1 MAFPDYEP
9 TIPAFLRSIVERFGG
24 NPLVVL
30 DEERASYAEIE
41 ACSARLARAL
51 LARGVG
57 KGSLVGVL
65 LPNGPDWIASTLAIT
80 RIGAIAVPLNTFFQ
94 TRELAWMLQH
104 SDVQHLLCSA
114 SFLNHDYLTRLEQ
127 AAPGLSDSPPLAPLR
142 IPTLPYLRE
151 IWVFGE
157 SNRAWSRDAR
167 VEIETAGGDSAID
180 EDFLAAVEANV
191 TPADP
196 MLILYSSGST
206 ADPKGA
212 VHSHGAVIRHSH
224 NLLHNR
230 NLSSDDRIWTPMPFF
245 WVGGFV
251 FSLLGVMHSGACIL
265 LEEAFEPGRT
275 LEFLERE
282 RATIAAGWPH
292 FGQAMAN
299 HPSAKERDLSSLRS
313 GNIPGLL
320 PESVV
325 PADPERR
332 PNALGMTET
341 CSQHTWLNDGPLPE
355 HLRGSHGVPVA
366 GLEHRIV
373 DPETGELAPPGELGE
388 IQVRGYSLMQG
399 LHKVE
404 REDTFEPDGFY
415 ATGDGGYFNSDGVLY
430 FKGRMGDMIKTAG
443 ANVTPSEVEQVMA
456 AYPEVQSAYVVGI
469 PDPER
474 GQLVTASVVLA
485 PGADATPDELKARL
499 KGDLSAYKVP
509 RHLFIDAA
517 GDLPFTD
524 SGKIDKR
531 SLAILI
537 EKRVSAGT

>member
-9 TIPAFLRSIVERFGG
+9 TTPAFLRSIVERFSD

-30 DEERASYAEIE
+30 DEERASYGEI
-41 ACSARLARAL
+41 AARSALLARAL
-51 LARGVG
+51 LAHGIG
-57 KGSLVGVL
+57 KGSRVGVL
-65 LPNGPDWIASTLAIT
+65 LPNGPDWITSALAIT

-94 TRELAWMLQH
+94 TRELSWMLQH
-104 SDVQHLLCSA
+104 ADVQLLLCSA
-114 SFLNHDYLTRLEQ
+114 SFLNHDYLTRLEA
-127 AAPGLSDSPPLAPLR
+127 AAPGLGESSLAPLR

-157 SNRAWSRDAR
+157 SDRAWSHDAR
-167 VEIETAGGDSAID
+167 EEIETAGGDSAID
-180 EDFLAAVEANV
+180 DDFLAAVEANV

-196 MLILYSSGST
+196 MMILYSSGST

-224 NLLHNR
+224 SLLHNR
-230 NLSSDDRIWTPMPFF
+230 NMRSDDRIWTPMPFF

-251 FSLLGVMHSGACIL
+251 FSLLGIMHTGACIL

-299 HPSAKERDLSSLRS
+299 HPSAKERDLSSLRL
-313 GNIPGLL
+313 GNIPGIL

-355 HLRGSHGVPVA
+355 SLRGSHGVAVA

-373 DPETGELAPPGELGE
+373 DLETGEIAPPGQLGE
-388 IQVRGYSLMQG
+388 IHVRGYSLMQG

-415 ATGDGGYFNSDGVLY
+415 ATGDGGYFNPEGVLY
-430 FKGRMGDMIKTAG
+430 FKGRIGDMIKTAG

-456 AYPEVQSAYVVGI
+456 AYPDVQSAYVVGI

-474 GQLVTASVVLA
+474 GQLVTASVVLV
-485 PGADATPDELKARL
+485 PGADATAAELRTRL

-509 RHLFIDAA
+509 RHLYIDAA
-517 GDLPFTD
+517 SDLPFTD

-531 SLAILI
+531 SLASLI
-537 EKRVSAGT
+537 AKRVNASV

>member
-9 TIPAFLRSIVERFGG
+9 TTPAFLRSIVERFGDD
-24 NPLVVL
+24 PLVVL

-41 ACSARLARAL
+41 ARSARLARAL
-51 LARGVG
+51 LARGMG
-57 KGSLVGVL
+57 KGSRVGVL

-94 TRELAWMLQH
+94 TRELAWMLRH
-104 SDVQHLLCSA
+104 SDVQLLLCA
-114 SFLNHDYLTRLEQ
+114 AGFLNHDYLTRLEE
-127 AAPGLSDSPPLAPLR
+127 AAPGLSGSPLAPLR
-142 IPTLPYLRE
+142 IPSLPYLRE
-151 IWVFGE
+151 IWIFGE
-157 SNRAWSRDAR
+157 SDRSWSRDAR
-167 VEIETAGGDSAID
+167 HEIESAGGDSAID
-180 EDFLAAVEANV
+180 DDFLAAVEANV

-196 MLILYSSGST
+196 MMILYSSGST
-206 ADPKGA
+206 ADPKGT

-230 NLSSDDRIWTPMPFF
+230 DLRSDDRIWTPMPFF

-299 HPSAKERDLSSLRS
+299 HPSAKERDFSSLRL
-313 GNIPGLL
+313 GNIPTLL
-320 PESVV
+320 PESVM

-341 CSQHTWLNDGPLPE
+341 CGQHTWLNDGPLPK

-373 DPETGELAPPGELGE
+373 DPETGEIAPPGELGE
-388 IQVRGYSLMQG
+388 IHVRGYSLLQG
-399 LHKVE
+399 LYKVE
-404 REDTFEPDGFY
+404 REDTYEPDGFY
-415 ATGDGGYFNSDGVLY
+415 RTGDGGTFSAEGILY
-430 FKGRMGDMIKTAG
+430 FKGRLGDMIKTAG
-443 ANVTPSEVEQVMA
+443 ANVTPSEVEAVLA
-456 AYPEVQSAYVVGI
+456 TFDEVKAAYVVGVPH
-469 PDPER
+469 PDR
-474 GQLVTASVVLA
+474 GQDVAASVLLES
-485 PGADATPDELKARL
+485 GATTAPDELRVRL
-499 KGDLSAYKVP
+499 KGQISAYKVP
-509 RHLFIDAA
+509 RHLFIDQDEA
-517 GDLPFTD
+517 LPFTD

-531 SLAILI
+531 ALSELLANRI
-537 EKRVSAGT
+537 GG